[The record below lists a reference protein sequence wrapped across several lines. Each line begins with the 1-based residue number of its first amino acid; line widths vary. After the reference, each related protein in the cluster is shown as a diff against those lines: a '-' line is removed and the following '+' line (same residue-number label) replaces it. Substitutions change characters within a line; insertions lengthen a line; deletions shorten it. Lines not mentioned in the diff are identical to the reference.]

1 MANID
6 LLPILKIAARLLDLH
21 DSRRSPGES
30 AHYQSEERPGLGDGR
45 YCAIAEEVLFVLQEQ
60 GARSGEEYSSLASIQ
75 QAVHARATWMS
86 ELDIEYVLNVLSRP
100 TELKLLHSEDGAP
113 AHIIGDKETNL
124 VEKAAHIVEY
134 RLSRVGKSALAIA
147 SDNMDITYI
156 EGDVTKLIRAI
167 EAGRLSAALGFVE
180 RLLQQMRSEHLSLI
194 ALIEQASGGRKS
206 RPDAIAELELH
217 RQTMSRAVDLVEEAR
232 VKIDDL
238 TRRAVPLSDD
248 VPIGLIK
255 AKVRELSG
263 GIVRYGRELTHLAE
277 LTMRSTSSSVQAPS
291 FMDLA
296 RKWVRSQP
304 TKLQLDMLLSV
315 LGPAYTSG
323 GVPIGTDFAG
333 VVKGRTVKSSTAQTL
348 ELTGFAAA
356 IEDQFLEWLRINQ
369 STLEKRLQDGGLSL
383 ENLLQEGL
391 GDRKVDS
398 ETAWSC
404 LVAAMTSPDEW
415 ISTHAEGQLDR
426 NLQRSD
432 IPGLNLM
439 FSKLEIGRRAQSPGD
454 QT

>member
-1 MANID
+1 MADIA
-6 LLPILKIAARLLDLH
+6 LSPILKIAARLLDLH

-30 AHYQSEERPGLGDGR
+30 ANYQSEDRPGLGDGR
-45 YCAIAEEVLFVLQEQ
+45 YFAIAEEVMSVLQEQ
-60 GARSGEEYSSLASIQ
+60 GARSGEEYSSLVSIQ
-75 QAVHARATWMS
+75 QAVQERVQWMTD
-86 ELDIEYVLNVLSRP
+86 LDIEYVLNVLSRP
-100 TELKLLHSEDGAP
+100 TELKLLHSEDGAA

-167 EAGRLSAALGFVE
+167 EAGRLTAALGFVE

-232 VKIDDL
+232 AKIDDL
-238 TRRAVPLSDD
+238 NRRAVPLSDD

-255 AKVRELSG
+255 AKVKELSG

-277 LTMRSTSSSVQAPS
+277 LVMRSTSSSVQAPS
-291 FMDLA
+291 FTDLA
-296 RKWVRSQP
+296 RRWVRAQP
-304 TKLQLDMLLSV
+304 TKLQLDTVLSV
-315 LGPAYTSG
+315 LGPAFTSG
-323 GVPIGTDFAG
+323 GVPTGTDFAG
-333 VVKGRTVKSSTAQTL
+333 VVKGRAAKAATAQNL
-348 ELTGFAAA
+348 ELTGFTVP

-369 STLEKRLQDGGLSL
+369 SALDQRLQGGGLNL
-383 ENLLQEGL
+383 HHLLQEGI
-391 GDRKVDS
+391 GDSKVDS
-398 ETAWSC
+398 EAAWSC
-404 LVAAMTSPDEW
+404 LVAALTSPDEW
-415 ISTHAEGQLDR
+415 ISTHAEGQLHRD
-426 NLQRSD
+426 LQRSE
-432 IPGLNLM
+432 IPGLDVM
-439 FSKLEIGRRAQSPGD
+439 FSKLVLEKRVQSPED
-454 QT
+454 PT